1 MQFEW
6 VCVVVTAPPRF
17 SFTWFVCACSLRV
30 PSCVQR
36 AYTKPGTWN
45 PRWWCPFRGQHSV
58 VGRVVV
64 ARRHTWSVATVVPCF
79 RRANLLDQ
87 CFPTIFRIVS
97 QLNAFKILMLHEH
110 QVLESCYINRY
121 VLRVK
126 SSTRN
131 SIIVIYEHEQKI
143 VGEYLDYLKA
153 TLTRST
159 LFTCKIISNKQ
170 NDGFTLRNK
179 LSSDKFRDSPVTSGK
194 TRRCT
199 IYQRSFVNNE
209 MKKQRNEASRSP
221 TFCITLPR
229 TLLKLPTITTGYTAL
244 EIRESF
250 SKIEFPSTGSYG
262 NNTQKI
268 TT

>member
-36 AYTKPGTWN
+36 AYTKPGTRN

-97 QLNAFKILMLHEH
+97 QLNAFKILTLHEH

-126 SSTRN
+126 SSTR
-131 SIIVIYEHEQKI
+131 SKIIVIYEHEQKI

-159 LFTCKIISNKQ
+159 LFTCKIISKKQ
-170 NDGFTLRNK
+170 NDLFTLRKK

-209 MKKQRNEASRSP
+209 MKKQRNEASRSS

-229 TLLKLPTITTGYTAL
+229 TLLKLSTITTGYTAL
-244 EIRESF
+244 KIRGSLP
-250 SKIEFPSTGSYG
+250 KIEFPSTRSYG